1 MRSPGQRELVSAKKR
16 WGILGVS
23 VLGVALMFW
32 SAPRFGYLLPLF
44 MSACLVVSNGF
55 MFLASRLKRTDVTNV
70 ESRLRQLLF
79 EKI

>member
-1 MRSPGQRELVSAKKR
+1 M
-16 WGILGVS
+16 
-23 VLGVALMFW
+23 MFW
-32 SAPRFGYLLPLF
+32 SAPQFGYLLPLF

-70 ESRLRQLLF
+70 ESRLRHLLF